1 MFYLQNNRP
10 GHQDASHE
18 PTLTFEAAAS
28 AGLDEGSPSPY
39 PMLVGPTTAMTAG
52 MLTKVA
58 SWVAMTNAVS
68 AASTCA
74 RAVVPPSSVSG
85 ARSASGKSLPDAVLL
100 QDLCVPYL
108 LIGWELCEAT
118 DICTLAT
125 VPGVC
130 RSGRA
135 RTAPSQSRDKA
146 ATRSNK

>member
-1 MFYLQNNRP
+1 
-10 GHQDASHE
+10 
-18 PTLTFEAAAS
+18 
-28 AGLDEGSPSPY
+28 
-39 PMLVGPTTAMTAG
+39 MLVGPTTAMAAG

-58 SWVAMTNAVS
+58 SWVVMTNAVS

-118 DICTLAT
+118 DIPFDC
-125 VPGVC
+125 GI
-130 RSGRA
+130 
-135 RTAPSQSRDKA
+135 
-146 ATRSNK
+146 